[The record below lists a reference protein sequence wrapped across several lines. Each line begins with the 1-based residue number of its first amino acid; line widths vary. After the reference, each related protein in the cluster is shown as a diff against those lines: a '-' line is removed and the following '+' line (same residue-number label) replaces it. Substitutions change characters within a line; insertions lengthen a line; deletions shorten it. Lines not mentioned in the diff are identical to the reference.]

1 MQYKKLLF
9 KGVSALLLISAV
21 AHLNANQLVSSNSTD
36 PIISDIKFLGDSCNE
51 SATIKYDPVSGNTI
65 ISFDSL
71 AATIGPEKLQDR
83 AICVIK
89 YVLLVPQ
96 QQRALIPAIT
106 ISGTAE
112 STEASK
118 HLVSLRYRQAGGVG
132 EASIW
137 QFSGLANGDVALTKP
152 MGSEINSCG
161 QSLNLKVSITVDT
174 EFLNRLS
181 VPIERQSTVI
191 RSLVLP
197 KVELQGCPVE

>member
-9 KGVSALLLISAV
+9 KSVSALFLISAV
-21 AHLNANQLVSSNSTD
+21 THLNANQLISSNSTD
-36 PIISDIKFLGDSCNE
+36 SIISDIKFLGDSCNE
-51 SATIKYDPVSGNTI
+51 SATVKYDPVSGNTL
-65 ISFDSL
+65 ISFENL
-71 AATIGPEKLQDR
+71 VTTIGPEKLQDR

-96 QQRALIPAIT
+96 QQRAIIPAIT
-106 ISGTAE
+106 VTGATE

-118 HLVSLRYRQAGGVG
+118 HSVSLRYRQAGGVG

-137 QFSGLANGDVALTKP
+137 QFSGLAKGNVALTKP
-152 MGSEINSCG
+152 MSNKINSCG

-181 VPIERQSTVI
+181 VPTEYQSTVI

-197 KVELQGCPVE
+197 KVELQDCLAE